1 MLTEYSQHTRVVLA
15 NACGSLSLACWI
27 ILLLPQLI
35 EQWRLKSADGVAIGF
50 ILAWF
55 FGDLANLLG
64 SIVGHL
70 RSSVI
75 LLALWFCFSDS
86 LLIVSYLYYKRL
98 NHACQTRL
106 SPRTGSPSSDE
117 EQQAGEQQANAQTP
131 LLQEVNASS
140 PTAESNVSV
149 NSAVEDRRN
158 WILGTFLPA
167 VFVIVVATLSYLIS
181 DSDGN
186 EEVPAQSE
194 GAQILGYISAAL
206 YLVARIPQILQNHQ
220 RRSVEGL
227 SMGFFSLSILGNLTY
242 AAQVIFLRTDREW
255 LIAYFPW
262 LLGSLGTIAE
272 DMIVL
277 AQFHIYK
284 RSRGASH

>member
-1 MLTEYSQHTRVVLA
+1 MFTEYSQHTRAMLA
-15 NACGSLSLACWI
+15 NACGSISLASWI

-50 ILAWF
+50 IMAWF

-64 SIVGHL
+64 AIVGQL
-70 RSSVI
+70 RSSII

-86 LLIVSYLYYKRL
+86 LLIVSYFYYKRL

-106 SPRTGSPSSDE
+106 SPRATSPNVDQE
-117 EQQAGEQQANAQTP
+117 HQAGDQQANAQTP
-131 LLQEVNASS
+131 LLQEVNAS
-140 PTAESNVSV
+140 TAQSVSSV

-158 WILGTFLPA
+158 WMLGTFLPA

-186 EEVPAQSE
+186 EDVPVKSDSAQF
-194 GAQILGYISAAL
+194 LGYLSAAL
-206 YLVARIPQILQNHQ
+206 YLVARIPQIVQNHQ

-272 DMIVL
+272 DMVVL

-284 RSRGASH
+284 RTSRTSH